1 MRWRVLAASLLRLGG
16 CCRPLRQEPS
26 PLRGKL
32 EAVKAEPEL
41 VRQIDPSCTGAISNS
56 PIPRASSCR
65 AKNAGSWAGRP
76 TNAASAIALLRGHA
90 RAHLCRLPRGHR
102 RGASAW
108 AARRPP
114 HVLFVRAKYFR
125 DVKFRWSWD
134 P

>member
-76 TNAASAIALLRGHA
+76 TNAASAIALHA
-90 RAHLCRLPRGHR
+90 ATPERIYVDCPGGHR

-114 HVLFVRAKYFR
+114 HVLFERAKYFR
-125 DVKFRWSWD
+125 DV
-134 P
+134 